1 MGSSPNVIW
10 GIKVNF
16 DKIGGKCSIYGK
28 VEKYVQ
34 VLIGQP

>member
-1 MGSSPNVIW
+1 MGSSLNIIRM
-10 GIKVNF
+10 IKVNF